1 MNTTRE
7 RPYLPESAAM
17 NSPSGEIFTP
27 PNSSNLVKY
36 STGIPPARRL
46 VAPAVGLGLVDC
58 GVAVVCAAA
67 PPQKNRQNKTVR

>member
-36 STGIPPARRL
+36 STGIAPARTL
-46 VAPAVGLGLVDC
+46 LTPAVGLGLVVC

-67 PPQKNRQNKTVR
+67 PPQNTRQNKTMR